1 MSEVTC
7 RNRRSYMGSSLT
19 KLKELHGKMVMTK
32 RREYKKETES
42 LIMAPQEQVIRTDA
56 LKAKLEKAQYKIKC
70 RLHGKADETVR
81 HMVCE
86 CLMLPQREYK
96 RRYEWV
102 GRKIHWEVCRK
113 IGFDVNKK

>member
-70 RLHGKADETVR
+70 RLHGKVDETVR
-81 HMVCE
+81 HMGCE